1 MPPCRWPS
9 RGREGR
15 SQGSWWGPP
24 CRSAARPLP
33 GGRAPCLAE
42 WRDGGAARG
51 CATATAMVK
60 FEVENGGHESTSFEV
75 ALLSELARSRRSTIS
90 PILTHHPPGDPP
102 ARRELSSER
111 VLPPPGMHRCRAPP
125 AAAHAPTAWAA
136 STRRGNGTGTHSCPR
151 ALATLLEVECDL
163 WQKRSGGGV
172 IDHCSPR
179 LPCTVAGNHEKWP
192 ARALL
197 GSQLVRRIDA
207 MRTAYRLGCAY
218 AHTPLAGP
226 VSWAEDHFGMGRR

>member
-1 MPPCRWPS
+1 
-9 RGREGR
+9 
-15 SQGSWWGPP
+15 
-24 CRSAARPLP
+24 
-33 GGRAPCLAE
+33 
-42 WRDGGAARG
+42 
-51 CATATAMVK
+51 
-60 FEVENGGHESTSFEV
+60 
-75 ALLSELARSRRSTIS
+75 
-90 PILTHHPPGDPP
+90 
-102 ARRELSSER
+102 
-111 VLPPPGMHRCRAPP
+111 MHRCRAPP

-179 LPCTVAGNHEKWP
+179 LSCTVAGNHEKWP

-226 VSWAEDHFGMGRR
+226 VSWAEDHFGMGRSGKHAGSSGKHAGSSCTRAESPFGAKWSAVDRARKYLRQGSSGQGASGAPMGSMLPSPEPEPEPEPEP